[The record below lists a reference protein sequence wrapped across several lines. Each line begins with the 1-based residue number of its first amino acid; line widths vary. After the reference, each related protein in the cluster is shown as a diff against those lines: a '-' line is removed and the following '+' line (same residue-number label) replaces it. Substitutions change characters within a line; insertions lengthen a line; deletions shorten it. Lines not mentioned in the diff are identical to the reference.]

1 MVGHDPGR
9 AVQRYPGFRYKIAE
23 WEKQGLGPSNFVP
36 FSGGGMMRSRLCIL
50 WVMIGVLGGLIG
62 CPRPGSPPPG
72 RPGTAGFRVL
82 APLAGEEPYFETL
95 WELTDVGENAEA
107 YFSWDDTRLVFQST
121 RPPYA
126 CDQIFIL
133 DLRTGRLQR
142 VSPGRGR
149 TTCGYFLPGDAEVLF
164 SSTHHV
170 SPECPPRPDLR
181 RGYAW
186 ALYDYDIYIAHP
198 DGSGLRPL
206 FQAPGYQAEATVAR
220 DGRIVFTSDHEGDL
234 ELYVMEADH
243 RTVRRVTHVPG
254 YDGGAFFS
262 PDGQWIVFRGHH
274 PEEGPER
281 DEYFSLLRDRLVR
294 PFRMEIFVVRPDGT
308 GLRQVTHNG
317 GANFAPYFTP
327 NGRFV
332 IYASNM
338 HEPRGRDFDLYVS
351 DLDGRGTVRVTYFRG
366 FDGFPMFS
374 HDCQFLVFASNRTE
388 RSPGQTNLFLGRLTA
403 WARQQWCP

>member
-1 MVGHDPGR
+1 GVFPVGVRLKGTRVAGMRTGWRSRWILGR
-9 AVQRYPGFRYKIAE
+9 AILLGSLTLLVACLRISPSPGGHS
-23 WEKQGLGPSNFVP
+23 QTPV
-36 FSGGGMMRSRLCIL
+36 
-50 WVMIGVLGGLIG
+50 
-62 CPRPGSPPPG
+62 
-72 RPGTAGFRVL
+72 FRVL
-82 APLAGEEPYFETL
+82 APLTGEEPYFEEL
-95 WELTDVGENAEA
+95 RELTDVGENAEG
-107 YFSWDDTRLVFQST
+107 YFSWSDTHLIFQST

-126 CDQIFIL
+126 CDQIFVL

-142 VSPGRGR
+142 VSPGLGR

-170 SPECPPRPDLR
+170 SPGCPPRPDLS
-181 RGYAW
+181 RGYVW
-186 ALYDYDIYIAHP
+186 ALYDYDIYIARP
-198 DGSGLRPL
+198 DGSDLRPL

-234 ELYVMEADH
+234 ELYVMEADR
-243 RTVRRVTHVPG
+243 RTVRRVTRVPG

-262 PDGQWIVFRGHH
+262 PDGQWIVFRGRH

-281 DEYFSLLRDRLVR
+281 DDYFALLQDRLVR
-294 PFRMEIFVVRPDGT
+294 PSRMEIFVVRPDGQD
-308 GLRQVTHNG
+308 LRQVTYNG

-351 DLDGRGTVRVTYFRG
+351 DLTGRVTARVTHFRG

-374 HDCQFLVFASNRTE
+374 HDCRYLVFASNRTE
-388 RSPGQTNLFLGRLTA
+388 RSPGQTNLLLARLTT